1 MNSKQNQKDTFIK
14 SATILIVADIV
25 VKILGVL
32 FKIPLA
38 NLIGEV
44 GMGYFQTAY
53 DLYLPFYSVAVS
65 GLPVLLSRLVSRAVT
80 DKNNNE
86 LKESISYCRL
96 LFAAFGII
104 MTALVLCLGL
114 AFCDDRAKWGVFVIA
129 PCVLFCSLLGVG
141 RGYFEGI
148 SDMVPTAVS
157 QVLEALGKAVVGVA
171 AAAALKFFG
180 FSVEVQAAG
189 AAAGVL
195 MGTAAGFI
203 YLTVRL
209 KRSDVHPFG
218 KKNGAEKETD
228 KAKNEAKNGL
238 VQSEN
243 GVFSNA
249 ADSSPLKPSLFDSRM
264 KMIAAMALPIIL
276 GSLVTQISG
285 LVDVLTVQNR
295 LEAMIA
301 ADGNGIF
308 SVYPGLS
315 NGLGE
320 YDTANVPAYLYGCF
334 RGFATPIFALV
345 PTLTR
350 CFESGDK
357 SGADENL
364 HSAMKITS
372 LVVFPAAAGMLA
384 LSPQILGLIYSSK
397 PFGAEIA
404 SHQLRILGVCSV
416 FAGFSVPFTNI
427 LQSVGK
433 ERIPVYNMLIGVA
446 LKAVINLLTVQNTA
460 LNVNGAAIGT
470 LVCYVFIFVS
480 DYYFIV
486 KETGF
491 RVTILKDV
499 LKPFASAAL
508 SAAGGYFC
516 FVILSEHLSQKLSSV
531 AAILAAVLIYGAA
544 VIITKTVLLSDI
556 LKKTVNRNLNRRK
569 K

>member
-1 MNSKQNQKDTFIK
+1 MNSNLKQKDTFIK

-25 VKILGVL
+25 VKVLGVL

-65 GLPVLLSRLVSRAVT
+65 GLPVLLSRLVSKAVA

-86 LKESISYCRL
+86 LKVSLSYCRL
-96 LFAAFGII
+96 LFAAFGVI
-104 MTALVLCLGL
+104 MTVFVLCLSL
-114 AFCDDRAKWGVFVIA
+114 VFWDSQAKTGVFVIA

-171 AAAALKFFG
+171 AAAVLKFLG
-180 FSVEVQAAG
+180 FSVGVQAAG

-195 MGTAAGFI
+195 SGTVAGFI
-203 YLTVRL
+203 YLTLRL
-209 KRSDVHPFG
+209 KRSGVPVFG
-218 KKNGAEKETD
+218 RNNDIADKTD
-228 KAKNEAKNGL
+228 KANNET
-238 VQSEN
+238 EN
-243 GVFSNA
+243 ATLKNA
-249 ADSSPLKPSLFDSRM
+249 ADASPLKPSLFDSRM
-264 KMIAAMALPIIL
+264 KALVALAFPIVL

-301 ADGNGIF
+301 ADSSGIF
-308 SVYPGLS
+308 SVYPGLAK
-315 NGLGE
+315 GLGG
-320 YDTANVPAYLYGCF
+320 YDTADVPAYLYGCF

-345 PTLTR
+345 PNVTAVIGVGLVPTLTR

-357 SGADENL
+357 SGAEENL
-364 HSAMKITS
+364 HAAVKITS

-404 SHQLRILGVCSV
+404 SHQLRILSVCSV

-433 ERIPVYNMLIGVA
+433 ERIPVYNMLMGVA
-446 LKAVINLLTVQNTA
+446 LKTVINLLTVKNTA

-480 DYYFIV
+480 DYYFIA

-491 RVTILKDV
+491 RIALLKDV
-499 LKPFASAAL
+499 LKPLASAVL

-516 FVILSEHLSQKLSSV
+516 FVLLSKSLSPKLSTV
-531 AAILAAVLIYGAA
+531 AAIVAAMLVYAAALI
-544 VIITKTVLLSDI
+544 VTKTVLPKDI
-556 LKKTVNRNLNRRK
+556 LKRRQK
-569 K
+569 